1 MCNKILEKSPSY
13 QEAMA
18 LKGLA
23 ILGLNDKTGGEK
35 LIKDSLKLGYKNATC
50 WHFYAIFN
58 KENKNYAQA
67 AKCYIQANKND
78 PENFNVIRDLSYLQ
92 LYLGQFEDFNKSTKK
107 SIDVKNT
114 LVVNWITY
122 SFSQYLLGDLIIRW
136 KLLKW
141 LKILIKKNL
150 KNKS

>member
-50 WHFYAIFN
+50 WHFYAIKIRIQKRNMLAFL
-58 KENKNYAQA
+58 
-67 AKCYIQANKND
+67 CYFQ
-78 PENFNVIRDLSYLQ
+78 
-92 LYLGQFEDFNKSTKK
+92 
-107 SIDVKNT
+107 
-114 LVVNWITY
+114 
-122 SFSQYLLGDLIIRW
+122 
-136 KLLKW
+136 
-141 LKILIKKNL
+141 
-150 KNKS
+150 